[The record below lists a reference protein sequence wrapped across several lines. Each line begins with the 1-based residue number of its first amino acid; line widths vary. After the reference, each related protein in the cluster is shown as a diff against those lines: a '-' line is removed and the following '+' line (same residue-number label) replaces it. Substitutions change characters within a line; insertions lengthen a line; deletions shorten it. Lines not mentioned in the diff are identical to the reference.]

1 MSTCPIISPFLTF
14 SADKMNKCANTI
26 EKIDHIYSVFLKR
39 NLLALRKFSTPTA
52 ALRQNL
58 FCHKIWVIIYIVK
71 ERKSFPDITL
81 HGGYNLYE

>member
-39 NLLALRKFSTPTA
+39 NLLALR
-52 ALRQNL
+52 
-58 FCHKIWVIIYIVK
+58 
-71 ERKSFPDITL
+71 
-81 HGGYNLYE
+81 